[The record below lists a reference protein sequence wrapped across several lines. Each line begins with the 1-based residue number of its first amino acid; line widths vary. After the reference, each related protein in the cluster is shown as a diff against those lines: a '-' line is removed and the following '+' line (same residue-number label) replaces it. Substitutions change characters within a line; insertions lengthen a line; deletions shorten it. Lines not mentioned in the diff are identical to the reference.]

1 MFYLLIML
9 KLCGVVAIFQL
20 DEFTYELQIIDD
32 CIFCQSFDLKLHNK
46 GLRQIETF

>member
-20 DEFTYELQIIDD
+20 DEFTNEPQIIDD
-32 CIFCQSFDLKLHNK
+32 CIFCQSFDLKL
-46 GLRQIETF
+46 Q

>member
-20 DEFTYELQIIDD
+20 NEFTNELQIIDD
-32 CIFCQSFDLKLHNK
+32 CIFCQSFDLKL
-46 GLRQIETF
+46 Q